1 MNIIDFAR
9 ELERNGQRYY
19 EEMAAR
25 TDHIGTRRIFSM
37 LARDEARLL
46 SRLQKLERQLPAG
59 GVESQALNGGDNVFR
74 RLRHGQCQTVSDD
87 LDAYQLAIDAER
99 KVVRQYEMAAA
110 TEPDAQAR
118 GLLMRIANQERNE
131 LEEIEQLYLFAS
143 APQRNLE
150 WGEFSNLEAFHNF
163 GRDIDRF

>member
-1 MNIIDFAR
+1 MKIIDFAR
-9 ELERNGQRYY
+9 DLERSGQRYY

-25 TDHIGTRRIFSM
+25 TDQVGTRRIFSM
-37 LARDEARLL
+37 LARDEAMLL
-46 SRLQKLERQLPAG
+46 SRLQRIERQLPDN
-59 GVESQALNGGDNVFR
+59 GVESQMLNGGVNVFR
-74 RLRHGQCQTVSDD
+74 RLRRGQRRQVNDD

-99 KVVRQYEMAAA
+99 EVVRQYEAAA
-110 TEPDAQAR
+110 ASEPDPQAR
-118 GLLMRIANQERNE
+118 RLLMRLADQERNE
-131 LEEIEQLYLFAS
+131 LDEIEQLYLFAS